1 MNRIFM
7 ALRMLFCGTR
17 SDALVN
23 SSDIPQRALFLS
35 NTLKWRPCSIA
46 DFAHLNKESGGPRS
60 TVAHHGNVEDVA
72 VAGG

>member
-1 MNRIFM
+1 
-7 ALRMLFCGTR
+7 
-17 SDALVN
+17 VN

-46 DFAHLNKESGGPRS
+46 DSAQLNKENGGPRS

-72 VAGG
+72 VTGG